1 MLWLLPGA
9 SFTPLAASVLS
20 FFGGSLLPMVGLAW
34 AAPVVL
40 PKPAT
45 LLCAGAA
52 CLALLVVALLG
63 ASTTTTLLT
72 TDAALVTLA
81 WALGGT
87 LGRHVQ
93 HAAHLL
99 PACAVAA
106 AADLA
111 SLLSPEGPSHAI
123 ARSDRA
129 LSVLATWFPVPGSGA
144 VSPALGIGDLL
155 FIGLVLGVAEVH
167 ALPRGRCVGAC
178 ALGTLLAGGA
188 ALWLN
193 VAIPALVPIAA
204 AVVLLVPQVR
214 RVRRADRTATR
225 FSMSVA
231 GAAALV
237 VIVRHVFLR

>member
-1 MLWLLPGA
+1 MLWLLPNVSLPA
-9 SFTPLAASVLS
+9 LAASVLA
-20 FFGGSLLPMVGLAW
+20 FLAGALLPIACLSW
-34 AAPVVL
+34 AAPVAL
-40 PKPAT
+40 SRRAT

-52 CLALLVVALLG
+52 GFALLLVALLH
-63 ASTTTTLLT
+63 ASVTATLLT
-72 TDAALVTLA
+72 ADAALVTLA
-81 WALGGT
+81 WALAVT
-87 LGRHVQ
+87 LGRRVQ

-129 LSVLATWFPVPGSGA
+129 LSILATWFPVPGSLA

-155 FIGLVLGVAEVH
+155 FIGLVLGVAEAH
-167 ALPRGRCVGAC
+167 ALPRVRCVGAC
-178 ALGTLLAGGA
+178 VLGTLLAGGA

-193 VAIPALVPIAA
+193 MAVPALVPIAA

-214 RVRRADRTATR
+214 RVRRADRTATL
-225 FSMSVA
+225 FSVLLA
-231 GAAALV
+231 GAVALAV
-237 VIVRHVFLR
+237 LARHALLR